1 MLSLANV
8 YDLEHPHANPAVRVS
23 EIDVLK
29 YIDAF
34 DVERPPSHPTSAIA
48 WDLNRTFGWRTGR
61 RLLLRATQKWDRDPI
76 PARDVVD
83 LFCHGWHEH
92 HQPQPWVD
100 VYLAEVIGDWRD
112 EQERKQRQVAQGPLA
127 EQSADRAKRCKDRV
141 AALERAYNEGWRPF
155 QNKKWPTPEVVMWT
169 SMFSGLAYEQID
181 DLETVLDYFEAQRSL
196 PVAIIPFPSQPAPQA
211 PPPLTKLIHSSAEF
225 VAGFEPPEFLIDGT
239 IQRRYFYSMTARTGV
254 GKTSVAM
261 RWMAHVVTGRPIGDA
276 EVQQGNVLYFAGEN
290 PSDVLYRWLV
300 LSRDMGIDPATDRV
314 NWIVGAKNLNSVAEQ
329 ITAEVAAK
337 NLNLAYVVIDTAAA
351 YNPGDEENSN
361 NQAGD
366 YARQLR
372 SLTTL
377 PGGPCVVVLCHPT
390 KAASDEALVPRGGGA
405 FLAEVDG
412 NMAVMRKDSV
422 LAVTP
427 LGKFRGDM
435 SWVQRYEIDVIK
447 DHPKLKDARGRQ
459 MKSVLARPVA
469 EGTAAVMEKRS
480 DADTASVLRA
490 VSDNPGLTPTDYAR
504 ALGWTYGP
512 RNEANNVKV
521 SRILKRL
528 LKEKLVVER
537 LGAWR
542 STPAGDKELNAI
554 DRARTATPAPPF
566 PPPC

>member
-1 MLSLANV
+1 MLLNLV
-8 YDLEHPHANPAVRVS
+8 YDCEHPHADPAVRVS
-23 EIDVLK
+23 EMDVLK

-34 DVERPPSHPTSAIA
+34 DVEHPPSHPTNAIA

-61 RLLLRATQKWDRDPI
+61 RLLLRAAQKWDRNPM
-76 PARDVVD
+76 PARKIVD
-83 LFCHGWHEH
+83 LFCHGWHED

-100 VYLAEVIGDWRD
+100 VYLSEVIGDWRD
-112 EQERKQRQVAQGPLA
+112 EQERKQRQH
-127 EQSADRAKRCKDRV
+127 EK
-141 AALERAYNEGWRPF
+141 
-155 QNKKWPTPEVVMWT
+155 
-169 SMFSGLAYEQID
+169 
-181 DLETVLDYFEAQRSL
+181 AQRSL

-211 PPPLTKLIHSSAEF
+211 PPPPPKLIYSSAEF

-239 IQRRYFYSMTARTGV
+239 IQRRYFYSMTAQTGV

-276 EVQQGNVLYFAGEN
+276 EVQQGSVLYFAGEN

-300 LSRDMGIDPATDRV
+300 LSREMGIDPATDRV

-412 NMAVMRKDSV
+412 NMAVMRKDSI

-469 EGTAAVMEKRS
+469 EGVAAVMEKRS

-490 VSDNPGLTPTDYAR
+490 VCDKPGLTPTDYAR

-512 RNEANNVKV
+512 KNEANNVKV
-521 SRILKRL
+521 SRVLKRL

-537 LGAWR
+537 LGTWR
-542 STPAGDKELNAI
+542 TTPAGDKELNAL
-554 DRARTATPAPPF
+554 DLARAATPVPPF
-566 PPPC
+566 PLPR